1 MSTSRKLL
9 PACGAAIAVVALVA
23 AYIAIQGPTRASGSS
38 TAVASKANALK
49 IGIREPPGANAVGQ
63 PAAWIP
69 HDVMVRYRNLPRA
82 YGCDALWYKV
92 GDILRAAGA
101 WRAVSI
107 TPYACQPSAG
117 SDGRSPRLE
126 VRFLTLRALA
136 PAQARWS
143 QTRAV
148 RKTVTLEPGTPRS
161 LSAGDCALLVQ
172 TEEDVLSQVPTIR
185 VVHRNLPC
193 GTARTATRY
202 SLALQMLEPVRSH
215 IREVRRTAAALKGD
229 GSRRGQA

>member
-1 MSTSRKLL
+1 
-9 PACGAAIAVVALVA
+9 
-23 AYIAIQGPTRASGSS
+23 
-38 TAVASKANALK
+38 
-49 IGIREPPGANAVGQ
+49 VGQ
-63 PAAWIP
+63 PAVWIP
-69 HDVMVRYRNLPRA
+69 HDVMVRYRNLPQA

-107 TPYACQPSAG
+107 TPYACQPSA
-117 SDGRSPRLE
+117 SSNGRAPQLE

-148 RKTVTLEPGTPRS
+148 RETVTLEAGSPRS
-161 LSAGDCALLVQ
+161 LSAGDCDLLVQ
-172 TEEDVLSQVPTIR
+172 TEEDVLSQVPTIH
-185 VVHRNLPC
+185 VLHQNLQC
-193 GTARTATRY
+193 GTARTATPY

-215 IREVRRTAAALKGD
+215 IREGSHTAALKGE